1 MAPGT
6 CRRNSRGGRGERGFW
21 IMHAGLKIAGP
32 VLALVMATGGA
43 GAQSVQVLGDYRDW
57 SAFSANDGGGM
68 ICFAMSKPKL
78 VEPIPDGY
86 TQAYVFITARTAQN
100 IKNEF
105 NLIAGYQFATDAV
118 GVANVGNNKYNLFTK
133 DDAAWLEDVSQ
144 TEAFARD
151 LRAGT
156 TLSIEGTSE
165 RGIKIVQT
173 YSLLGATASSRSIN
187 SAC

>member
-1 MAPGT
+1 MRA
-6 CRRNSRGGRGERGFW
+6 
-21 IMHAGLKIAGP
+21 ALKIAGP
-32 VLALVMATGGA
+32 VLALLMATAGA

-68 ICFAMSKPKL
+68 ICFAMSKPKR
-78 VEPIPDGY
+78 VEPLPDDY
-86 TQAYVFITARTAQN
+86 TQAYVFITARTAQD

-118 GVANVGNNKYNLFTK
+118 ALASVGNNKYNLFTRE
-133 DDAAWLEDVSQ
+133 DAAWLEDVSQ
-144 TEAFARD
+144 AEAFARD

-156 TLSIEGTSE
+156 TLTIEGTTE
-165 RGIKIVQT
+165 RGVKIVQT